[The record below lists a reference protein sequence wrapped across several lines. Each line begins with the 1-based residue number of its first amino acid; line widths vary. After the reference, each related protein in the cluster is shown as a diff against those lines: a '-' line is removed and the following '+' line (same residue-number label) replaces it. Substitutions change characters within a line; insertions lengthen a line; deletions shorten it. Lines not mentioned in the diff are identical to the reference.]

1 MAATLQTLREGGSQ
15 HPEEIVNFFDAAL
28 TLVSGVIDP
37 TAGHLEVE
45 EQAVPDMSVQVG
57 LGKALI
63 VTSDKS
69 MCYPVRLSGDP
80 ASVTIDPNSSGNSR
94 IDAIV
99 LYINL
104 SASANTD
111 SSNVATLTKV
121 NGTPAGSPTAP
132 SDADIATA
140 IGASNPFVR
149 LANVTVASGATSIAN
164 ANISDQRR
172 RACVK
177 SPSPL
182 RSMTFAASFTPDFF
196 NGNQQSIIL
205 TDNITINTPTNMNVG
220 DWLYLE
226 LIQDGG
232 GGNTLTW
239 SVTGSKNL
247 SADMSINSTGNK
259 RTTYALQKTAG
270 GFNIYLVGKEYT

>member
-37 TAGHLEVE
+37 TAGHFEVE

-80 ASVTIDPNSSGNSR
+80 ASVTIDPNASGNSR

-140 IGASNPFVR
+140 IGAANPFIR
-149 LANVTVASGATSIAN
+149 LANVTVASGATNIQN

-182 RSMTFAASFTPDFF
+182 RSMTYSATFAPDFF
-196 NGNQQSIIL
+196 NGNQQSISL
-205 TDNITINTPTNMNVG
+205 TGNIQIDTPTNMNVG

-226 LIQDGG
+226 LIQDVVGG
-232 GGNTLTW
+232 RTLTW
-239 SVTGSKNL
+239 NVTGIVWQ
-247 SADMSINSTGNK
+247 SADYSINSTASK
-259 RTTYALQKTAG
+259 KSTYALQKTST
-270 GFNIYLVGKEYT
+270 GFNAFLVGKEY